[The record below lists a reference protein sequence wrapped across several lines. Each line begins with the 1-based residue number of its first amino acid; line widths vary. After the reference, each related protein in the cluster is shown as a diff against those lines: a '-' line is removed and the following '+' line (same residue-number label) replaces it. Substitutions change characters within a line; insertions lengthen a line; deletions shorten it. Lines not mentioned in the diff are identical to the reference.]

1 MSGFGPSTGRLVEV
15 GESPDT
21 RLKMKTAS
29 LPPVVGL
36 LGAVVVALGIIFG
49 TTLIYENEEILG
61 AILLIATV
69 ALVVLVIIW
78 TIKTRR

>member
-15 GESPDT
+15 GESSET

-29 LPPVVGL
+29 LPPIVGR
-36 LGAVVVALGIIFG
+36 LGAVAVVLGIIFG
-49 TTLIYENEEILG
+49 TTLIYENEEMLG

-69 ALVVLVIIW
+69 ALVVILIIW
-78 TIKTRR
+78 TIRTRR

>member
-1 MSGFGPSTGRLVEV
+1 
-15 GESPDT
+15 
-21 RLKMKTAS
+21 MKTAS

-36 LGAVVVALGIIFG
+36 LGAVVVVLGIIFG